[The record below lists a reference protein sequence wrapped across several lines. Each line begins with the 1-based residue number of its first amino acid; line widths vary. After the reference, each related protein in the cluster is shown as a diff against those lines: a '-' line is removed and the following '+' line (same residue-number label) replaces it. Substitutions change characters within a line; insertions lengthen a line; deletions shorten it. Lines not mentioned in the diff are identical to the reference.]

1 MTARE
6 CILGRRSI
14 RKYKPAPVD
23 HALLESIVE
32 AASYSPS
39 WKHTQI
45 VRYIALEGEA
55 KDKIGREFTTAFPG
69 NGKIIENAP
78 LLIAVTVI
86 KNRCGF

>member
-6 CILGRRSI
+6 CILNRRSI
-14 RKYKPAPVD
+14 RKFKPDAVE
-23 HALLESIVE
+23 HTLLESIVE

-45 VRYIALEGEA
+45 VRYIAVEGEA
-55 KDKIGREFTTAFPG
+55 KDKIGREFISTFPG

-86 KNRCGF
+86 